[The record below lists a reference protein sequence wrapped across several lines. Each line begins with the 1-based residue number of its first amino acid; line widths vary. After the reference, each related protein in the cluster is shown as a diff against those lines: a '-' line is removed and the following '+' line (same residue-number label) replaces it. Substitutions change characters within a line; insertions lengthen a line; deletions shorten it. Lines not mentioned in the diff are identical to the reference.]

1 MENFPAAEQR
11 GIFTPECV
19 WIEDRAGRIIAER
32 NAPRAAFRSFR
43 HSVWWDALDLLYF
56 AGYASWNY
64 FTTPFLLTTE
74 NVETKEIEPWP
85 ENGEVWRRLVVRFPE
100 TIPTHCREQIFYLG
114 DKYKIAISS
123 VLLPPIV

>member
-1 MENFPAAEQR
+1 MEDFPAAKQR

-32 NAPRAAFRSFR
+32 NAPRPAFRSFR
-43 HSVWWDALDLLYF
+43 HSLWWDDLDLLYF

-64 FTTPFLLTTE
+64 FTTPFLLAME

-85 ENGEVWRRLVVRFPE
+85 ENGEVWRRLAAQFPA
-100 TIPTHCREQIFYLG
+100 TIPTHCREQIFYFG
-114 DKYKIAISS
+114 K
-123 VLLPPIV
+123 